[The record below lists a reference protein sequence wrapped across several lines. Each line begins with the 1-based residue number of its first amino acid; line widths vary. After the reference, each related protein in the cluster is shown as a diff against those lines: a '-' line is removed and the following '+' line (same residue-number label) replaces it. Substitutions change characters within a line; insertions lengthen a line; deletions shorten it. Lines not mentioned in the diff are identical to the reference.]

1 MQPSQVQIS
10 DVTFERIEGTSSSRV
25 AVQLL
30 CSEERPCTGVRLD
43 GINLSCG
50 DQPCRSVFSNV
61 RETPGSGSV
70 LAPAP
75 SPAPAARP
83 PVEEFAVAR

>member
-61 RETPGSGSV
+61 RETPGSV